1 MSESLA
7 RLEPADGLGHDSTQ
21 AKAKPTR
28 TGTCGS
34 PSGGRV
40 QGRVSTILGS
50 GTGLRSDAS
59 AFLFFLI
66 YQMGRFL
73 LRGCPG
79 RGGVTANGWD
89 ERWSGIHKAIVK
101 MLGTA
106 TAFPRQDVPPS
117 WRVTCAAC

>member
-59 AFLFFLI
+59 AFFSHLSNGKI
-66 YQMGRFL
+66 PITWVPRK
-73 LRGCPG
+73 G
-79 RGGVTANGWD
+79 RGDSKW
-89 ERWSGIHKAIVK
+89 
-101 MLGTA
+101 LG
-106 TAFPRQDVPPS
+106 
-117 WRVTCAAC
+117 